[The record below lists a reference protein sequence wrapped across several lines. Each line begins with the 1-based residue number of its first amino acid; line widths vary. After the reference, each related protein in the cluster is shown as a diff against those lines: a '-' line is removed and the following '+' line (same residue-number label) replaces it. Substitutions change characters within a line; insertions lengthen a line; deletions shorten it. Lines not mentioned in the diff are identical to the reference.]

1 MQYTIVTAHQAQLLS
16 EKVSEKIQEG
26 WVPQG
31 GASVTNAATI
41 IFSQAMVKE

>member
-1 MQYTIVTAHQAQLLS
+1 MQYTVITTHTAQLLS
-16 EKVSEKIQEG
+16 EKVSAKAQEG

-41 IFSQAMVKE
+41 IFAQAMVKE

>member
-1 MQYTIVTAHQAQLLS
+1 MQYTVITAHTAELIS

-41 IFSQAMVKE
+41 IFAQAMMKE